1 MIGDIGYGTV
11 DGALGGEP
19 ARRAALAGVAE
30 CVLSQIERPY
40 PCSERQTLT
49 CDDDLELPRRRFP
62 AFYGSFDWHSCVH
75 SHWTLA
81 RMLRRDCLDGELY
94 YACVAQLERTFEPGR
109 MAAEA
114 ESWRVKV
121 PAYEEKPYG
130 WTWLLALDAELLRL
144 SASADSAL
152 AGRAGAWR
160 EACGPLTAEMRRRVD
175 GWLARI
181 DLACRS
187 GVHSDT
193 AWSLAMAHD
202 YAITTNDEQLKHAVE
217 KNARRLYLRDVAAPV
232 AYEPNADTFTSAI
245 LNEAALM
252 ARVLPMAEYEVWLR
266 GYLPQLWGEGF
277 SSPLIPD
284 LPGRWDGEG
293 YLEVHTVALPCA
305 RGLAARDA
313 AASLPQGT
321 QARERMSAEAARW
334 CVQGIEDVQLSG
346 YLADHWVGSFVCASL
361 LD

>member
-252 ARVLPMAEYEVWLR
+252 ARASDSRVRGMAAGV
-266 GYLPQLWGEGF
+266 
-277 SSPLIPD
+277 SAA
-284 LPGRWDGEG
+284 
-293 YLEVHTVALPCA
+293 ALG
-305 RGLAARDA
+305 RGLLLSPDSRPARA
-313 AASLPQGT
+313 LG
-321 QARERMSAEAARW
+321 RR
-334 CVQGIEDVQLSG
+334 GIP
-346 YLADHWVGSFVCASL
+346 
-361 LD
+361 